1 MKRRIA
7 TLALVLSVLLTLET
21 SGLMAQNT
29 SFVYQTAKRP
39 RALALIGDPYH
50 GPTYIRDRLTPA
62 FLRENIPVIFNESV
76 GALKR
81 RVAQRLSAARH
92 FSRRDELAYRL

>member
-7 TLALVLSVLLTLET
+7 TLALVLSLLLTLET

-29 SFVYQTAKRP
+29 SSVYQTAKRP
-39 RALALIGDPYH
+39 RARALIGDLYH
-50 GPTYIRDRLTPA
+50 GPTYIRDGPTPA

-81 RVAQRLSAARH
+81 RVRSKI
-92 FSRRDELAYRL
+92 FSCSSFFATG